1 MSANTE
7 WTGRLWLGHD
17 YGLIHGVSGRTAPHC
32 HYAHQI
38 ILAPERPATVW
49 LEGETVSSSRLMI
62 ASNVRHAIVEAP
74 DPLFSV
80 YAEPLLFEAATLREA
95 VFNAELSL
103 TALDLAL
110 RQCPRRS
117 LSDPRITRAL
127 AAVDASL
134 GSKVAARSVAGTA
147 NLSLSQLQR
156 LLVEQ
161 VGLPVRRLVLWRR
174 LRMAMAAILA
184 GSPVTTAAH
193 AAGFA
198 DSAHFSRSL
207 KKLFGVTARQ
217 ALQHIELK
225 LLS

>member
-1 MSANTE
+1 MSAHTE

-49 LEGETVSSSRLMI
+49 LEGETVSSSRLLI
-62 ASNVRHAIVEAP
+62 ASNVPHAIVEAP

-117 LSDPRITRAL
+117 LHDPRITRAL

-134 GSKVAARSVAGTA
+134 GSKVAARSVADTA

-156 LLVEQ
+156 LLVDQ

>member
-17 YGLIHGVSGRTAPHC
+17 YGLIHGVSGRTAPHS

-49 LEGETVSSSRLMI
+49 LEGETVSSSRLLI

-80 YAEPLLFEAATLREA
+80 YAEPLLFEAPVLRDA

-103 TALDLAL
+103 TALDIAL

-117 LSDPRITRAL
+117 LNDPRITRAL

-134 GSKVAARSVAGTA
+134 GSKVAARSVADTA

-156 LLVEQ
+156 LLVDQ

>member
-1 MSANTE
+1 MTTHTE

-17 YGLIHGVSGRTAPHC
+17 YGLIHGVSGRTAPHS

-38 ILAPERPATVW
+38 ILTPERPATVL
-49 LEGETVSSSRLMI
+49 LEGEVVSASRLLI

-74 DPLFSV
+74 DPLFTV
-80 YAEPLLFEAATLREA
+80 YAEPLMFAADTLRDA
-95 VFNAELSL
+95 LFNAELTL
-103 TALDLAL
+103 PALDLAI

-117 LSDPRITRAL
+117 LSHPRIERAL

-134 GSKVAARSVAGTA
+134 SDKVAARAVADTA

-156 LLVEQ
+156 LLVSQ

-174 LRMAMAAILA
+174 LRRAMASILA
-184 GSPVTTAAH
+184 GDPVTSAAH
-193 AAGFA
+193 NAGFA

-225 LLS
+225 LLD

>member
-1 MSANTE
+1 MTANTE

-49 LEGETVSSSRLMI
+49 IEGETVSTSRLLI
-62 ASNVRHAIVEAP
+62 ASNVRHAIVDAP

-80 YAEPLLFEAATLREA
+80 YAEPLLFEAETLREA

-103 TALDLAL
+103 AALDFTL

-117 LSDPRITRAL
+117 LKDPRIARAL

-134 GSKVAARSVAGTA
+134 GSKVAARSVADSA

-156 LLVEQ
+156 LLVDQ

>member
-1 MSANTE
+1 M
-7 WTGRLWLGHD
+7 GRD

-38 ILAPERPATVW
+38 ILAPERPATVL
-49 LEGETVSSSRLMI
+49 LEGEVVSASRLLI
-62 ASNVRHAIVEAP
+62 VSNVRHAIVEAP
-74 DPLFSV
+74 DPLFTV
-80 YAEPLLFEAATLREA
+80 YAEPLMFAADTLRDA
-95 VFNAELSL
+95 LFNAELTL
-103 TALDLAL
+103 PELHRAIC
-110 RQCPRRS
+110 QCPRRS
-117 LSDPRITRAL
+117 LSDSRIERAL

-134 GSKVAARSVAGTA
+134 SDKVAARAVADTA

-156 LLVEQ
+156 LLVSQ

-174 LRMAMAAILA
+174 LRRAMAAILA
-184 GSPVTTAAH
+184 GDPVTLAAH
-193 AAGFA
+193 SAGFA

-225 LLS
+225 LLD

>member
-1 MSANTE
+1 VTAHTE

-17 YGLIHGVSGRTAPHC
+17 YGLIHGVSGRTAPHS

-49 LEGETVSSSRLMI
+49 LDGETVSTSQLLI
-62 ASNVRHAIVEAP
+62 ASNTRHAIIDAP
-74 DPLFSV
+74 DPLLTV
-80 YAEPLLFEAATLREA
+80 YAEPLMFAAPTLREA
-95 VFNAELSL
+95 VFCAELSL
-103 TALDLAL
+103 PALDQAL

-117 LSDPRITRAL
+117 LSDPRIARAL
-127 AAVDASL
+127 AAIDASL
-134 GSKVAARSVAGTA
+134 TDKVAARAVADTA

-156 LLVEQ
+156 LLVDH

-174 LRMAMAAILA
+174 LRMAMASVLA
-184 GSPVTTAAH
+184 GDAVTIAAH
-193 AAGFA
+193 NAGFA

-217 ALQHIELK
+217 ALLHIELQ
-225 LLS
+225 LLD